1 MTSSA
6 CSSLVIINQMWS
18 LINPVDTSNTLSGL
32 VADNRMIWVSW
43 F

>member
-6 CSSLVIINQMWS
+6 CSSLVIMNQMWS
-18 LINPVDTSNTLSGL
+18 LMNLVDTSNALSGL
-32 VADNRMIWVSW
+32 EADNRMLWVFW